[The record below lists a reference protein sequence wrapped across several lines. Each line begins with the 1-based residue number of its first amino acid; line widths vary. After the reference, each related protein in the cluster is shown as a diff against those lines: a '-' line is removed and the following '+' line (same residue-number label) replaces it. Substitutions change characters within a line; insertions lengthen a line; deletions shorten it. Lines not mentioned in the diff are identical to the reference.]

1 MLQEQFVTRSRA
13 EVWLTEHYGDALD
26 EAFHNVFFHDMSESD
41 IEVSDEQ
48 LKVVHSCFNDWLLS
62 NAVLQLDAGRVRCS
76 ELLPGPG
83 SPRFT
88 AAGRRYIE
96 EMAAS
101 EMSIYEVLE
110 VRENKGLLLR
120 DMLLPDEEP
129 VFVVEKEATQVLVP
143 WDTLGARLLCG
154 NDDTCTP
161 CGTVCWFS
169 REKAA
174 ALVDSI
180 HKAIRHEVRKQP
192 PRMTS
197 QEIISNNVIAAWLN
211 SIYAPRTVTTFVDAE
226 TQEPTMFTTDIYRVS
241 DWEALQ
247 AAFAAYEEIEQEDEN
262 LWFWLEPIDDD
273 SSRTRAKLMRL
284 ADGRLQVECRT
295 VGRADEAAQMLKR
308 LAGSLLS
315 RTERT
320 TQDPGELLQENGSS
334 FGEPPQ
340 QEDQDILLQIKK
352 KHCTEWLSMPI
363 PALNGK
369 TPLQAVRLK
378 AYRPRV
384 VELLKGI
391 ERLEARN
398 IQEMGAPGLD
408 VSFLWERLGLTR
420 E

>member
-1 MLQEQFVTRSRA
+1 MLQEQFVARSSA
-13 EVWLTEHYGDALD
+13 EVWLADHYGDAVD
-26 EAFHNVFFHDMSESD
+26 EASHKLFFRNMPENDV
-41 IEVSDEQ
+41 EVSEEQ
-48 LKVVHSCFNDWLLS
+48 LKVVHSCFNDWLFS
-62 NAVLQLDAGRVRCS
+62 DAVLQLDTGRIRCS
-76 ELLPGPG
+76 ELLLGPG
-83 SPRFT
+83 GPRLT

-110 VRENKGLLLR
+110 VRENEGLLLR

-143 WDTLGARLLCG
+143 WDALGARILRG
-154 NDDTCTP
+154 NDDTCTL
-161 CGTVCWFS
+161 CGTACWFS
-169 REKAA
+169 RENAA

-180 HKAIRHEVRKQP
+180 NKAIEHEDRKQP

-197 QEIISNNVIAAWLN
+197 QEIISNSVIAAWLK
-211 SIYAPRTVTTFVDAE
+211 SIYAPHTVSMFVDAE
-226 TQEPTMFTTDIYRVS
+226 TQEPMMCTTDIYLVS
-241 DWEALQ
+241 DWEPLQ
-247 AAFAAYEEIEQEDEN
+247 AVFAAYEEIEREDEN

-273 SSRTRAKLMRL
+273 RSRTRAKLMRL
-284 ADGRLQVECRT
+284 VDGRLQVECRT

-308 LAGSLLS
+308 LAGPLLS
-315 RTERT
+315 RMERT
-320 TQDPGELLQENGSS
+320 TQDPSEVLQENTSS
-334 FGEPPQ
+334 FGGPPR
-340 QEDQDILLQIKK
+340 QEEQDILLQIKK
-352 KHCTEWLSMPI
+352 KHYTEWLSMPI
-363 PALNGK
+363 PDLNGK
-369 TPLQAVRLK
+369 TPLQAVKLK